1 VAAWAERNLNV
12 TLMPWQRQALDAQL
26 MVDAAG
32 DFVFQASLTSCARQ
46 QGKSVALTSLIGF
59 FLTEYAADLG
69 RPVHVLSTANR
80 LDRAEAIFASL
91 EDVLKNHDAKL
102 THSFGRKSAR
112 LPGGSTWDVRAA
124 SARLVGGS
132 YDLVVIDELFD
143 VSQAALDEAIRPTMI
158 ARPNP
163 HLSMWST
170 AGDQGSTAMINIREQ
185 CLAEIDQGER
195 GSTCLLEW
203 SIPNGVDPRDERFWR
218 WANPA
223 LGTTVKLSALRAAA
237 KQESFPRQHLNMWIT
252 ARGAM
257 LDPGVWDAHQIDGT
271 MPAGGVLAI
280 DSSMDG
286 LRYVGVRA
294 VANGKTISV
303 NTEFV
308 CTDEE
313 QMWAEIDRVMADKN
327 VALAITPT
335 LELHLPAKYQRRYQ
349 IVGYQELLKY
359 TVLVKAMIIEGRV
372 KHYGDR
378 ALAEH
383 MNRAVATKTMKG
395 IVLSSQKSPGPIEI
409 ARCAVWAISLV
420 SRPQN
425 DRKPLLVIT
434 G

>member
-1 VAAWAERNLNV
+1 
-12 TLMPWQRQALDAQL
+12 
-26 MVDAAG
+26 
-32 DFVFQASLTSCARQ
+32 
-46 QGKSVALTSLIGF
+46 
-59 FLTEYAADLG
+59 
-69 RPVHVLSTANR
+69 
-80 LDRAEAIFASL
+80 
-91 EDVLKNHDAKL
+91 
-102 THSFGRKSAR
+102 
-112 LPGGSTWDVRAA
+112 
-124 SARLVGGS
+124 
-132 YDLVVIDELFD
+132 
-143 VSQAALDEAIRPTMI
+143 
-158 ARPNP
+158 
-163 HLSMWST
+163 
-170 AGDQGSTAMINIREQ
+170 
-185 CLAEIDQGER
+185 
-195 GSTCLLEW
+195 
-203 SIPNGVDPRDERFWR
+203 
-218 WANPA
+218 
-223 LGTTVKLSALRAAA
+223 
-237 KQESFPRQHLNMWIT
+237 MWIT

-257 LDPGVWDAHQIDGT
+257 LDPGVWDAQQIDGA

-308 CTDEE
+308 CTDED

-335 LELHLPAKYQRRYQ
+335 LELHLPMKYQRRYQ

-425 DRKPLLVIT
+425 SQKPLLVIT